1 MITRSLTGGLIV
13 HMAKTINS
21 LKYKLSILLSQA
33 RVEKNGKA
41 RVYDYKKYLPKS
53 NSKPQ
58 KALVSY
64 LVYPVIDDLSGISTG
79 LFSNNGAGRTIPK
92 VLNELGYVVD
102 IINWDDTRPIQSE
115 YDLVIFHGGKNFEQI
130 KKLNKPNN
138 KLVYYSTGSYWQY
151 HNTQEQK
158 RLDYFHSRHNKKY
171 KLDREIEDA
180 EEDANTSA
188 DATIVLGNQDTA
200 STYAKFE
207 HVYNLEGASMPIAKP
222 RSIKAM
228 DSENIGFLFMAGP
241 GNLHKGLDI
250 ILDTWAKLPKNLHL
264 HIITYLDDDFVDYY
278 HKQLYDSPNI
288 HTHGYVMQRSN
299 QYYDII
305 KDCQFSVLLS
315 CSEGSP
321 GSVIE
326 SMHQGLIP
334 IISRESHVN
343 TDNHGYV
350 LKKNTVGE
358 LESIINT
365 LSGLKSKEIVK
376 SQQELQVWAEEIFT
390 VQRYEK
396 EFAKIIKD
404 ITR

>member
-1 MITRSLTGGLIV
+1 
-13 HMAKTINS
+13 MAKTINS

-58 KALVSY
+58 KSLVSY
-64 LVYPVIDDLSGISTG
+64 LVDPVIDDLSGISTG

-102 IINWDDTRPIQSE
+102 IINWDDTRPIQGE

-158 RLDYFHSRHNKKY
+158 RLDYFHLRHNKKY
-171 KLDREIEDA
+171 KLDREIQDA

-188 DATIVLGNQDTA
+188 DAIIALGNQDTA
-200 STYAKFE
+200 STYAKFK
-207 HVYNLEGASMPIAKP
+207 HVYNLEGASMPIANP
-222 RSIKAM
+222 RSIQGTET
-228 DSENIGFLFMAGP
+228 DNIGFLFMAGP

-250 ILDTWAKLPKNLHL
+250 ILDAWAKLPKNLHL

-278 HKQLYDSPNI
+278 RNQLYDSPNI
-288 HTHGYVMQRSN
+288 HTHGYVMQRSE

-343 TDNHGYV
+343 IDNHGYV
-350 LKKNTVGE
+350 LKKNNMEE
-358 LESIINT
+358 LEDLI
-365 LSGLKSKEIVK
+365 LSLSSLKQREIVK
-376 SQQELQVWAEEIFT
+376 SQQELRDWTQKEFT
-390 VQRYEK
+390 VQKYEQ
-396 EFAKIIKD
+396 ELIKIIKD
-404 ITR
+404 ITK

>member
-1 MITRSLTGGLIV
+1 
-13 HMAKTINS
+13 MAKTINS
-21 LKYKLSILLSQA
+21 LKYKLSTLLGLA
-33 RVEKNGKA
+33 RVEKQGSM
-41 RVYDYKKYLPKS
+41 RVYDYKKYLSKS
-53 NSKPQ
+53 TSKPQ

-64 LVYPVIDDLSGISTG
+64 LVDPVIDELSGIGTD

-102 IINWDDTRPIQSE
+102 IINWDDTKPIKGE
-115 YDLVIFHGGKNFEQI
+115 YDFVIYHGGKNFEQI
-130 KKLNKPNN
+130 KELKNTSN
-138 KLVYYSTGSYWQY
+138 KLVYYSTGSYWRY

-158 RLDYFHSRHNKKY
+158 RLDYFEKRHNKKY
-171 KLDREIEDA
+171 KLDREIQYA
-180 EEDANTSA
+180 EEDANTSS
-188 DATIVLGNQDTA
+188 DAIIALGNQDTA
-200 STYAKFE
+200 KTYAKFRR
-207 HVYNLEGASMPIAKP
+207 VYNLEGASMPIAKP

-250 ILDTWAKLPKNLHL
+250 ILDAWAKLPKNLHL

-278 HKQLYDSPNI
+278 RNQLYDSLNI
-288 HTHGYVMQRSN
+288 HTHGYVMQRSEH
-299 QYYDII
+299 YYDII

-343 TDNHGYV
+343 IDNHGYV
-350 LKKNTVGE
+350 LKKNTVEE
-358 LESIINT
+358 LRDLILSLSSLDHREII
-365 LSGLKSKEIVK
+365 K
-376 SQQELQVWAEEIFT
+376 SQQELRDWTQKKFT
-390 VQRYEK
+390 VRRYEK
-396 EFAKIIKD
+396 EFAKIIEE
-404 ITR
+404 ITK